1 MHTFPPGVTS
11 IKKALPT
18 GGWSYEFRHVSLG
31 ELGRVEVIGT
41 EDNHSRANFFVV
53 PGDADDP
60 VWQER
65 FTTMHRISDIISEA
79 LGTGS
84 TPLPDLKTAM
94 AEMRLYAQFINA
106 PTSIEMEHLATTL
119 SEAEY
124 TSLLS
129 AIKTALVSATQHDTI
144 SIQQRLHDLQHFR
157 SAREQSPT
165 KARQKS

>member
-1 MHTFPPGVTS
+1 MRTFPPGVTS

-18 GGWSYEFRHVSLG
+18 GGWSYEFRHVTLG
-31 ELGRVEVIGT
+31 ELGHVEIIGT
-41 EDNHSRANFFVV
+41 EDNHSRTNFFVV
-53 PGDADDP
+53 PGDAADP

-65 FTTMHRISDIISEA
+65 FTTMHRISEIISEA

-94 AEMRLYAQFINA
+94 AEMRLYTLFSDA
-106 PTSIEMEHLATTL
+106 PTSIEMEHLANTL

-129 AIKTALVSATQHDTI
+129 GIQKALVSATQHDAI
-144 SIQQRLHDLQHFR
+144 SIQQRLHDLQRFR
-157 SAREQSPT
+157 SSRKKSHT
-165 KARQKS
+165 KGKQKT

>member
-1 MHTFPPGVTS
+1 MYTFPPGVTS
-11 IKKALPT
+11 IKKVLPT
-18 GGWSYEFRHVSLG
+18 GGWSYEFRHVTLG
-31 ELGRVEVIGT
+31 ELGHVEIIGT
-41 EDNHSRANFFVV
+41 EDNHSRTNFFVV

-94 AEMRLYAQFINA
+94 AEMRLYARFTNA
-106 PTSIEMEHLATTL
+106 PTSVEMEHLASTL
-119 SEAEY
+119 SDAEY

-129 AIKTALVSATQHDTI
+129 AIKIALVSTTQHDAI
-144 SIQQRLHDLQHFR
+144 SIQQRLHDLQRFH
-157 SAREQSPT
+157 SSREQSHT

>member
-1 MHTFPPGVTS
+1 MYTLPPGVTS

-18 GGWSYEFRHVSLG
+18 GGWSYEFRHVTLG
-31 ELGRVEVIGT
+31 ELGHVEIIGT
-41 EDNHSRANFFVV
+41 EDNHSRTNFFVL

-65 FTTMHRISDIISEA
+65 FTTMHRISDIISQA

-106 PTSIEMEHLATTL
+106 PTNIEMEHLANTL

-124 TSLLS
+124 TSLLT
-129 AIKTALVSATQHDTI
+129 AIQIALISTTQHDAI
-144 SIQQRLHDLQHFR
+144 SINQRLHDLERYRASRKQNH
-157 SAREQSPT
+157 P
-165 KARQKS
+165 KGKQKS

>member
-1 MHTFPPGVTS
+1 
-11 IKKALPT
+11 
-18 GGWSYEFRHVSLG
+18 
-31 ELGRVEVIGT
+31 
-41 EDNHSRANFFVV
+41 
-53 PGDADDP
+53 
-60 VWQER
+60 
-65 FTTMHRISDIISEA
+65 MHRISDIISEA

-94 AEMRLYAQFINA
+94 AEMRLYTQFINA

-129 AIKTALVSATQHDTI
+129 AIKTALVSATQHDAI